1 MYCKIKIKQNK
12 GCPSKKYN
20 LVFHCVKGVRIRS
33 YSGPHFPGFWL
44 NAERYSA
51 SHRIHCKCGKMRTG
65 VTSNTNTFHA
75 MLKHFHQNLRVYP
88 RSKNEF
94 ALTNDWEILH
104 TGKNL
109 SKGRCWWTNFVCPKY
124 SWGFWV
130 ESERQE
136 NSPFFKLGRSISS
149 SWTDTKLLFKY
160 EHFFFLKAGNLVTKL
175 VPLSLLQTYCVW
187 KTILKIW

>member
-1 MYCKIKIKQNK
+1 MYIEKMYCKIKIKQNK

-33 YSGPHFPGFWL
+33 YSGPHFPEFL
-44 NAERYSA
+44 LTAERYS
-51 SHRIHCKCGKMRTG
+51 
-65 VTSNTNTFHA
+65 
-75 MLKHFHQNLRVYP
+75 MLKHFHQNLRVYH
-88 RSKNEF
+88 RSKNQF

-109 SKGRCWWTNFVCPKY
+109 SKGSCWWTNFVCPKY
-124 SWGFWV
+124 SSGFWV

-160 EHFFFLKAGNLVTKL
+160 EHFFFLKAGNLVTNL
-175 VPLSLLQTYCVW
+175 VPSLFYKHTVSERLSS
-187 KTILKIW
+187 KSDKIWKQ